1 MSDPIQPADVAASAD
16 TAAPATAADGEFQPR
31 VVAFLCNWC
40 SYTASD
46 LAGTARIKYSPCARI
61 IRVMCSGR
69 VDPTFILKGFAL
81 GADGVLIAGCH
92 PGDCHYVEQNYK
104 TIRRQA
110 MLQYFLERMGI
121 EADRLRLIWASA
133 AEGQVLA
140 ESIDK
145 FVADV
150 RRLGPLAWP
159 QKWAENG
166 LRAEALAQIA
176 HEHAEAMEVQ
186 A

>member
-1 MSDPIQPADVAASAD
+1 
-16 TAAPATAADGEFQPR
+16 
-31 VVAFLCNWC
+31 
-40 SYTASD
+40 
-46 LAGTARIKYSPCARI
+46 
-61 IRVMCSGR
+61 
-69 VDPTFILKGFAL
+69 
-81 GADGVLIAGCH
+81 
-92 PGDCHYVEQNYK
+92 
-104 TIRRQA
+104 
-110 MLQYFLERMGI
+110 MGI
-121 EADRLRLIWASA
+121 ETDRLRLVWASA
-133 AEGQVLA
+133 AEGQILA

-159 QKWAENG
+159 KKWEENG